1 MSLFCSSAANDCGE
15 PEPLLNGGVTFL
27 SGAQNQYGSVIQYH
41 CNEPFYSFPGGA
53 NSEIFTYN
61 IPIVKC
67 TTIYIFD
74 VS

>member
-1 MSLFCSSAANDCGE
+1 MSLFCSFVANDCGE

-27 SGAQNQYGSVIQYH
+27 SGAENQYGSVIQYH

-53 NSEIFTYN
+53 NCEIFTYK
-61 IPIVKC
+61 IPTVKI
-67 TTIYIFD
+67 TKIYILD